1 MTLLGFDILFLLS
14 ALNLPIEL
22 TASQEELSSNIHL

>member
-1 MTLLGFDILFLLS
+1 MNLAV

-22 TASQEELSSNIHL
+22 TAQINRVMDILHASVVS